1 MPRFDHLLSILGKD
15 ERELPLVV
23 DFVNFHG
30 ATAHIKLAETGSV
43 LDVAHEISK
52 SYGDCEVKSL
62 EISNTVKITIHRK
75 QSR

>member
-1 MPRFDHLLSILGKD
+1 MRFDHLLSILGKD
-15 ERELPLVV
+15 ERKLPLVV

-43 LDVAHEISK
+43 QDVAHEISK
-52 SYGDCEVKSL
+52 SYGDCEVKSF

>member
-23 DFVNFHG
+23 DFINFHG

-43 LDVAHEISK
+43 QDVAHEISK
-52 SYGDCEVKSL
+52 SYGDCEVKSF
-62 EISNTVKITIHRK
+62 EISTIVHVTIYRK
-75 QSR
+75 QHH

>member
-1 MPRFDHLLSILGKD
+1 MSILGKD
-15 ERELPLVV
+15 EQELPLVV

-30 ATAHIKLAETGSV
+30 ATAHIKLAESGSV
-43 LDVAHEISK
+43 QDVSHEICK
-52 SYGDCEVKSL
+52 SYGDCEVKNL